1 VRGIRRAAP
10 AQVTACRVVTQT
22 PKNIE
27 KVIAKVRK
35 NQYGREM
42 NCADLTG
49 EFSTEGID
57 ISAITIWRILR
68 KAGFKKTKPTRKPR
82 LIKKIREDRLK

>member
-1 VRGIRRAAP
+1 
-10 AQVTACRVVTQT
+10 
-22 PKNIE
+22 
-27 KVIAKVRK
+27 
-35 NQYGREM
+35 M

-57 ISAITIWRILR
+57 ISAIKIWRILR